1 VSLANCFAQDPRPLS
16 SSVLTVCALN
26 ALFASVTSEIYRK
39 YPREAVCFVVRIRE
53 QEEFLYRR

>member
-1 VSLANCFAQDPRPLS
+1 VSLANSFAQDPSPLS

-39 YPREAVCFVVRIRE
+39 YPREAVCFVVRIRVK
-53 QEEFLYRR
+53 EEFL